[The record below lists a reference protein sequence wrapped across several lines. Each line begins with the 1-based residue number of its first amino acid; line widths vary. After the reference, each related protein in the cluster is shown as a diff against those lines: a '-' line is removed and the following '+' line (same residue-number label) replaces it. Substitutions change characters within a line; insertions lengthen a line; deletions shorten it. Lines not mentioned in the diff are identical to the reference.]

1 MIARKV
7 GVLLETE
14 CRGIPEDGFVEDL
27 QKVDP
32 NQDCKYDF
40 IGLSTDAFV
49 LKSSE

>member
-1 MIARKV
+1 M

-14 CRGIPEDGFVEDL
+14 CRSITKDGFVQDL

-40 IGLSTDAFV
+40 IGLSADAFV